1 MQHQDN
7 PQLQLTAR
15 LRAFGAR
22 LAQSASCQVYHYRR
36 PDKREPPYIV
46 WAEIGE
52 EDAEPADNIKCEQ
65 SISGQVLYY
74 TRTEYDLQTDVI
86 QDVLQ
91 TVCGARWALDDVSFD
106 AETSTI
112 CYSWRFSIG

>member
-1 MQHQDN
+1 MQRHDN

-15 LRAFGAR
+15 LRAFGDR
-22 LAQSASCQVYHYRR
+22 LAQSAMCPVYHYRR
-36 PDKREPPYIV
+36 PDKCEPRYIV